1 MYMIR
6 TRSERRAIS
15 RQHARAVP
23 VPPRPA
29 SHGDV
34 AHAIHAAR
42 YQPPLH
48 PGAKQAKHAD
58 KVNGRADYWTAFA
71 NQQTA
76 TIWDGDPH
84 HWSSPYQTR
93 VTDWL
98 TANGIQWGDIPTESV
113 ITVTGPWI
121 TYTTMPRKDGRIQA
135 NKTRTGPVIRTYRA
149 PLLVPF
155 RPVLEETPSA

>member
-34 AHAIHAAR
+34 VRTIHDAR

-48 PGAKQAKHAD
+48 PGAKQARHAD
-58 KVNGRADYWTAFA
+58 KTNQRADYWAGFA

-76 TIWDGDPH
+76 TIWDGHRD
-84 HWSSPYQTR
+84 HWSTPLQTR
-93 VTDWL
+93 VADWL
-98 TANGIQWGDIPTESV
+98 TANGIDYRNIPTESV

-121 TYTTMPRKDGRIQA
+121 TYTTMLRENGRIQA
-135 NKTRTGPVIRTYRA
+135 NKSGTGPVIRTLRA

-155 RPVLEETPSA
+155 RPVLEEHPSA